1 MNAAPA
7 QMTEPTKV
15 TEGHDD
21 YSSIAKE
28 LIKKHGKNVTAQHVK
43 DFAGERDTHRGL
55 DHAEVMHHVKKL
67 SEDDK
72 VYDEKWKKVKFTDFI
87 KGAK

>member
-15 TEGHDD
+15 TE
-21 YSSIAKE
+21 
-28 LIKKHGKNVTAQHVK
+28 
-43 DFAGERDTHRGL
+43 
-55 DHAEVMHHVKKL
+55 
-67 SEDDK
+67 DDK
-72 VYDEKWKKVKFTDFI
+72 VYDEKWKKVNFKDFT